1 MKKAAKT
8 EIETKVPLATSIS
21 QTIWSIGAGCSTLP
35 CSAKDLKHVLQLFD
49 KDIPNIK
56 DAYEV
61 KTLDDKSLAQS
72 CLYFSRGTYKA
83 TQSYNNGWM

>member
-21 QTIWSIGAGCSTLP
+21 QTIWSIGAGYSTLP

-49 KDIPNIK
+49 KDFPNIK

-61 KTLDDKSLAQS
+61 KTLNDKSLAQS